1 MLLLGSVAATVCD
14 DDDVGVRSGHKPAM
28 KRQRTTIEY
37 MHKGYH
43 ICDRI

>member
-14 DDDVGVRSGHKPAM
+14 DDDVGVRSGHKPVM

-37 MHKGYH
+37 MHKCYH
-43 ICDRI
+43 ICD